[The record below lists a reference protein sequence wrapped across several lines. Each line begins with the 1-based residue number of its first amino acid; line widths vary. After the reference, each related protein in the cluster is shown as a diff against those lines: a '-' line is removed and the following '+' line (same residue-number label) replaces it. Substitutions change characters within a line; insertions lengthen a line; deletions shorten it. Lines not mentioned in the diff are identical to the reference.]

1 MNPTRRRFIG
11 IAAASALALTSLP
24 ARRAWAAITPATW
37 QGVALGADAELRIYH
52 PDADTAQRLIAR
64 SLQELRRLESVFS
77 LYRDD
82 SALSVLNR
90 QGFLDEPPAD
100 LLRLLSE
107 SRRFSQL
114 TGGVFD
120 PTVQPLWQL
129 YSRHFAQ
136 AGAAA
141 DGPPAAQVAQ
151 ALSHV
156 SYEAVAL
163 DSRRIR
169 LRRPGMGVTLNGIA
183 QGYITDRITD
193 LLRQSGLERA
203 LVDMGEIRGL
213 DVRASPG
220 EWQVGLADPLAPE
233 RVLASAPIRNHA
245 LATSGGYGT
254 AIDASGR
261 YTHLFD
267 PRTGGAQPRYRSV
280 SVMAPDATTADALST
295 AFSHMPLSAAAPLV
309 RELGL
314 RAWFV
319 LPDGQ
324 LLRQGEPG

>member
-11 IAAASALALTSLP
+11 IAAASAMALAFLP
-24 ARRAWAAITPATW
+24 ARRAVAALTPTTW

-52 PDADTAQRLIAR
+52 PDAAAAQRLIDRA
-64 SLQELRRLESVFS
+64 LQELRRLERVFS

-107 SRRFSQL
+107 SRRYHRL
-114 TGGVFD
+114 TGGAFD
-120 PTVQPLWQL
+120 PTVQALWQV
-129 YSRHFAQ
+129 YAQHFAQ
-136 AGAAA
+136 AGAAP
-141 DGPPAAQVAQ
+141 DGPLPATIAQ
-151 ALSHV
+151 AVSRV
-156 SYEAVAL
+156 SYEAVVL
-163 DSRRIR
+163 DSGRIE
-169 LRRPGMGVTLNGIA
+169 LNHPAMGVTLNGIA
-183 QGYITDRITD
+183 QGYITDRVTE
-193 LLRQSGLERA
+193 LLAQAGLDRA

-213 DVRASPG
+213 DTRPVPG
-220 EWQVGLADPLAPE
+220 EWQVGLADPMAPDQI
-233 RVLASAPIRNHA
+233 LASAPIRNHA

-254 AIDASGR
+254 ALDAAGR
-261 YTHLFD
+261 YTHLFN
-267 PRTGGAQPRYRSV
+267 PRTGSAQPRYRSV

-295 AFSHMPLSAAAPLV
+295 AFSHMPLPATATVV
-309 RELGL
+309 RDLGL

-324 LLRQGEPG
+324 LVHQGAAG